1 MVLYALMTFPST
13 YFDIPTCVKKSAE
26 AANDQ
31 KKRVRQAALD
41 VLAVLGQ
48 ISTPKTVLEEVTE
61 TLRHE
66 KEAHRLIAAIK
77 ARLSRKQLPSV
88 TPEGSV
94 HYALRIPTPPQ
105 VISSYY
111 FGADI
116 DWITAGE
123 SKKEKNPNNTIS
135 DSVFRRPQ
143 RIQTHTFID
152 FIWFTGIGSVSP
164 VSSKKRFDPTQMAYN
179 YSSSDSNR

>member
-105 VISSYY
+105 VISSYF

-123 SKKEKNPNNTIS
+123 LKNQEKKIPNYTIS
-135 DSVFRRPQ
+135 DSVFRRNTNTNIY
-143 RIQTHTFID
+143 RLHFVHRYR
-152 FIWFTGIGSVSP
+152 FSFTGFIEKAFRSNTNGVQLF
-164 VSSKKRFDPTQMAYN
+164 VQRFK
-179 YSSSDSNR
+179 

>member
-1 MVLYALMTFPST
+1 MLNNQINLWSTNLYIPFICLFLSLPIDKRLIYLIDSIFQFRENALQMVLYALMTFPST

-116 DWITAGE
+116 DWITAG
-123 SKKEKNPNNTIS
+123 
-135 DSVFRRPQ
+135 
-143 RIQTHTFID
+143 
-152 FIWFTGIGSVSP
+152 
-164 VSSKKRFDPTQMAYN
+164 
-179 YSSSDSNR
+179 

>member
-48 ISTPKTVLEEVTE
+48 ISHPKTILEEVTE

-94 HYALRIPTPPQ
+94 HYALRIPVSTYIPLKL
-105 VISSYY
+105 S
-111 FGADI
+111 FG
-116 DWITAGE
+116 
-123 SKKEKNPNNTIS
+123 
-135 DSVFRRPQ
+135 
-143 RIQTHTFID
+143 RI
-152 FIWFTGIGSVSP
+152 
-164 VSSKKRFDPTQMAYN
+164 
-179 YSSSDSNR
+179 

>member
-1 MVLYALMTFPST
+1 MDFIDFYPFQFRENSLQMVLYSLMTFPST

-48 ISTPKTVLEEVTE
+48 ISAPKAVLEEVSD
-61 TLRHE
+61 TLKHE

-116 DWITAGE
+116 DWITAGSYE
-123 SKKEKNPNNTIS
+123 ATKKKTPKITKFDFHCKHNNDI
-135 DSVFRRPQ
+135 
-143 RIQTHTFID
+143 
-152 FIWFTGIGSVSP
+152 
-164 VSSKKRFDPTQMAYN
+164 
-179 YSSSDSNR
+179 

>member
-1 MVLYALMTFPST
+1 MDFIDFYPFQFRENSLQMVLYSLMTFPST

-48 ISTPKTVLEEVTE
+48 ISAPKAVLEEVSD
-61 TLRHE
+61 TLKHE

-116 DWITAGE
+116 DWITAGSYE
-123 SKKEKNPNNTIS
+123 AKNKNTQNNQIS
-135 DSVFRRPQ
+135 FLL
-143 RIQTHTFID
+143 
-152 FIWFTGIGSVSP
+152 
-164 VSSKKRFDPTQMAYN
+164 
-179 YSSSDSNR
+179 

>member
-1 MVLYALMTFPST
+1 MPIKGPSTLPFSISFQFQFRENALQMVLYSLMTFPST
-13 YFDIPTCVKKSAE
+13 YFDISTCVKKSAE

-48 ISTPKTVLEEVTE
+48 ISSPKLVLDEVVE
-61 TLRHE
+61 TLKHE
-66 KEAHRLIAAIK
+66 EDSQRLVAAVK
-77 ARLSRKQLPSV
+77 ARLSRKQLPTV
-88 TPEGSV
+88 TPDGNV
-94 HYALRIPTPPQ
+94 QYALRIPTPPQ

-116 DWITAGE
+116 DWITAG
-123 SKKEKNPNNTIS
+123 
-135 DSVFRRPQ
+135 
-143 RIQTHTFID
+143 
-152 FIWFTGIGSVSP
+152 IGSVSP
-164 VSSKKRFDPTQMAYN
+164 ISVKKRFDPLQQRLYN

>member
-1 MVLYALMTFPST
+1 MTFPST

-26 AANDQ
+26 AATDQ

-48 ISTPKTVLEEVTE
+48 ISAPKTILEEVTE
-61 TLRHE
+61 TLKHE

-105 VISSYY
+105 VASNYY

-116 DWITAGE
+116 DWITAGQFSYRSNLATLSLVY
-123 SKKEKNPNNTIS
+123 SKAITITTR
-135 DSVFRRPQ
+135 DNH
-143 RIQTHTFID
+143 ICND
-152 FIWFTGIGSVSP
+152 F
-164 VSSKKRFDPTQMAYN
+164 DL
-179 YSSSDSNR
+179 

>member
-26 AANDQ
+26 AATDQ

-48 ISTPKTVLEEVTE
+48 ISAPKMVLEEVTE
-61 TLRHE
+61 TLKHE

-105 VISSYY
+105 VASNYY

-116 DWITAGE
+116 DWITAGQFSLDLFFFHSILWKFT
-123 SKKEKNPNNTIS
+123 SKIMMKH
-135 DSVFRRPQ
+135 FC
-143 RIQTHTFID
+143 F
-152 FIWFTGIGSVSP
+152 FFL
-164 VSSKKRFDPTQMAYN
+164 F
-179 YSSSDSNR
+179 

>member
-1 MVLYALMTFPST
+1 MTFPST
-13 YFDIPTCVKKSAE
+13 YFDILTCVRKSAE
-26 AANDQ
+26 AATDQ

-48 ISTPKTVLEEVTE
+48 ISAPKAVLEEVSD
-61 TLRHE
+61 TLQHE

-116 DWITAGE
+116 DWITAG
-123 SKKEKNPNNTIS
+123 SYGKYKTN
-135 DSVFRRPQ
+135 
-143 RIQTHTFID
+143 RIKQYI
-152 FIWFTGIGSVSP
+152 IWFGFRL
-164 VSSKKRFDPTQMAYN
+164 KRNNDFFRLWYF
-179 YSSSDSNR
+179 